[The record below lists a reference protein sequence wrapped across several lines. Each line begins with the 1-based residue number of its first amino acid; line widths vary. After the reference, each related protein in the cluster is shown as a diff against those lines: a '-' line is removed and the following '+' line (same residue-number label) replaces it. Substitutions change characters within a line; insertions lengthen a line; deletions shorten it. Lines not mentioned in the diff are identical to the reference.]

1 MALRKY
7 FLLAAILCCS
17 LMATAQQ
24 VRKPASP
31 RKTTQQQKA
40 VKPVK
45 KARHQRYGTGVVEAP
60 APPPAIVT
68 HVEQAPEFPGGR
80 AALDRYLAEH
90 IRYPAVAREGEIEG
104 TVAVRFIVDSDGVIT
119 KAEIMSD
126 IGGGCGRE
134 VLRVVT
140 GMPRWQP
147 YKLNGR
153 RIPCVF
159 NLKTR
164 FSMDR

>member
-1 MALRKY
+1 MALRKH
-7 FLLAAILCCS
+7 LLLVTILCGS
-17 LMATAQQ
+17 MMVTAQQ
-24 VRKPASP
+24 IRKPASP
-31 RKTTQQQKA
+31 KKTAQQQKA
-40 VKPVK
+40 VRPVK
-45 KARHQRYGTGVVEAP
+45 KVRHQRYGTGVVEAP
-60 APPPAIVT
+60 APPPPIIRY
-68 HVEQAPEFPGGR
+68 VEQAPEFPGGR

-90 IRYPAVAREGEIEG
+90 IRYPAIAREEGIEG
-104 TVAVRFIVDSDGVIT
+104 TVAVRFIVDGDGAIT
-119 KAEIMSD
+119 KGEIMSD

-134 VLRVVT
+134 VLRVVI

-153 RIPCVF
+153 HIPCVF